1 MIDNPNNKYTTQII
15 TKQVNIIPDAF
26 GPGIDYVNFP
36 QTINMRI
43 FPKKDQVVLAGNF
56 EILVP
61 GPDVYGNPCGTG
73 PFPCGVTHRVNNG
86 PIAPHGGIT
95 YLEEQARTKYVFY
108 GYFSF
113 LNPGTLSSINR
124 YVQYIYLEEVYSPND
139 LYPVY
144 IDVKVNLMGLG
155 LQDIYDPNNPNFTLG
170 IDFDLKQ

>member
-15 TKQVNIIPDAF
+15 TKQVGIILDAF
-26 GPGIDYVNFP
+26 GPGNDYVNFP

-43 FPKKDQVVLAGNF
+43 FPKKDEVVLAGNF

-61 GPDVYGNPCGTG
+61 GPDAFGNPCGTI
-73 PFPCGVTHRVNNG
+73 FTCGETVRLNNG
-86 PIAPHGGIT
+86 LVAPHGGIT
-95 YLEEQARTKYVFY
+95 YLEEQARISYRFHGPNTTPNTGAFY
-108 GYFSF
+108 M
-113 LNPGTLSSINR
+113 INR
-124 YVQYIYLEEVYSPND
+124 QVQNITLTEVYSPND

-144 IDVKVNLMGLG
+144 IDVIVKLQTIG